1 MFLKRKKRKQVQG
14 HDHAHVG
21 VETIDTQ
28 EFRRPIDTVK
38 RTLDSLGIESPMTIV
53 GSTALYLHGLRDHRP
68 IDTDV
73 VVPAHVLASIQRSGM
88 LTPSGLQARHEEH
101 YGNAGNATTFLVT
114 IPRENDQDIH
124 VDLISRFQTTSEN
137 PTPKELD
144 SEMQAYDEDFDS
156 IVPYVDMNGVRV
168 ATVEYIY
175 RELSRRKDSK
185 AKMHR
190 GALESALWGMGINPK
205 SLRRK

>member
-1 MFLKRKKRKQVQG
+1 MFLRKRKSREQTQN
-14 HDHAHVG
+14 HAHADA
-21 VETIDTQ
+21 ETVDTQ
-28 EFRRPIDTVK
+28 EYRRPIDTVK
-38 RTLDSLGIESPMTIV
+38 RTLDSLGIESPMTVV

-73 VVPAHVLASIQRSGM
+73 VVPAHVIASIQRSGM

-114 IPRENDQDIH
+114 IPRESEQDIH
-124 VDLISRFQTTSEN
+124 VDLMSRFQTTSEN
-137 PTPKELD
+137 PTREELD
-144 SEMQAYDEDFDS
+144 TEMQTYDKDFDS
-156 IVPYVDMNGVRV
+156 IVPYVDMDGVRV

-175 RELSRRKDSK
+175 GELSRRKDSK